1 MALGTQLG
9 LKMHQIEPKMATK
22 SSKMSQQG
30 RQDDHLGLILGVKE
44 RFREHFATLGQTS
57 WL

>member
-1 MALGTQLG
+1 MPLGTQLG
-9 LKMHQIEPKMATK
+9 PKMHQIEPKMATK

-30 RQDDHLGLILGVKE
+30 RQDDHLELNLALPEWFQK
-44 RFREHFATLGQTS
+44 HFATLGQTS